1 MVNTL
6 NKVTIHFN
14 GGGMRKKDSEY
25 TAKYVEKRQAKRYTI
40 DLYLDDEQ
48 EKAIAEILESKKVNK
63 QLKSYILNTIK
74 NFENNK

>member
-1 MVNTL
+1 
-6 NKVTIHFN
+6 
-14 GGGMRKKDSEY
+14 MRKKDSEY
-25 TAKYVEKRQAKRYTI
+25 TAKYIEKRQAKRYTI

-74 NFENNK
+74 NFENNTWLSNVS

>member
-1 MVNTL
+1 
-6 NKVTIHFN
+6 
-14 GGGMRKKDSEY
+14 MRKKDSEY